1 MPRPPVRKP
10 GEGQGDMFADDDDF
24 KRFTVNTGAQEHRGR
39 VSAEIDA
46 AFAAATEQELVREEH
61 RALMA
66 IVRHGGWA
74 MDNFE
79 ATNKPYGASKLIQPM
94 TEALRE
100 LNLTPAAQA
109 DAVDDSLKVLLNDIA
124 RPSRSEV
131 SHPEESDA

>member
-1 MPRPPVRKP
+1 MPRPPVRTP
-10 GEGQGDMFADDDDF
+10 GEGQTDMFADDPAF
-24 KRFTVNTGAQEHRGR
+24 PVNTGAQQHRGR

-46 AFAAATEQELVREEH
+46 AFTAATEQELVREEH

-79 ATNKPYGASKLIQPM
+79 ATNKPYGAAKLIQPM

-124 RPSRSEV
+124 RPSRPEV
-131 SHPEESDA
+131 SHLEESDA